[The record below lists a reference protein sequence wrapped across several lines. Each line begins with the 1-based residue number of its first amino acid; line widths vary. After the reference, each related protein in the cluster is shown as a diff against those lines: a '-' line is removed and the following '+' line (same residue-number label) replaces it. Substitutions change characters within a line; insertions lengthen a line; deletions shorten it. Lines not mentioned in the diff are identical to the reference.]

1 MNNLYEDD
9 IWDKSVPMRPG
20 GMELT
25 KRLLDISA
33 LKSGLI
39 MDFGCGEGHT
49 AEYLINKQFSVIG
62 TDKSELLIKR
72 AVLRCP
78 KAEFF
83 VLENMENLELQNKL
97 DGVISECVIASLE
110 NKREIIN
117 KIHSFLKCGGIF
129 IINDITAPVKTEA
142 DIFFTFDDW
151 IETLNKSG
159 FEIIYYEDNT
169 SALKEFYLKALWENR
184 SCCIADCIPD
194 GYEGKEIGYFS
205 IIAKKI

>member
-9 IWDKSVPMRPG
+9 IWDSSVPMRPG
-20 GMELT
+20 GIELT
-25 KRLLDISA
+25 KRLLDISG

-49 AEYLINKQFSVIG
+49 AEYLASKKFSVIG

-78 KAEFF
+78 EADFF
-83 VLENMENLELQNKL
+83 VLENIDNLEFQNKL
-97 DGVISECVIASLE
+97 DGIINECVIASLE
-110 NKREIIN
+110 NKTEIIN
-117 KIHSFLKCGGIF
+117 KIHSFLKCGG
-129 IINDITAPVKTEA
+129 
-142 DIFFTFDDW
+142 FFTFNDW
-151 IETLNKSG
+151 IETLNKAG

-169 SALKEFYLKALWENR
+169 SALKEFYLKALWENQ
-184 SCCIADCIPD
+184 SCCIADCIPK
-194 GYEGKEIGYFS
+194 GYKGKETGYFS

>member
-9 IWDKSVPMRPG
+9 IWDSSVPMRPG
-20 GMELT
+20 GIELT
-25 KRLLDISA
+25 KRLLDISG

-49 AEYLINKQFSVIG
+49 AKYLASKKFSVIG

-78 KAEFF
+78 EADFF
-83 VLENMENLELQNKL
+83 VLENIDNLEFQNKL
-97 DGVISECVIASLE
+97 DGIISECVIASLE
-110 NKREIIN
+110 NKMEIIN
-117 KIHSFLKCGGIF
+117 KIHSFLKCGGFF
-129 IINDITAPVKTEA
+129 IINDITALVKKA
-142 DIFFTFDDW
+142 AGNFFTFNDW
-151 IETLNKSG
+151 IETLNKAG

-169 SALKEFYLKALWENR
+169 SALKEFYLKALWENQ
-184 SCCIADCIPD
+184 SCCIADCIPE
-194 GYEGKEIGYFS
+194 GYKGKETSYFS